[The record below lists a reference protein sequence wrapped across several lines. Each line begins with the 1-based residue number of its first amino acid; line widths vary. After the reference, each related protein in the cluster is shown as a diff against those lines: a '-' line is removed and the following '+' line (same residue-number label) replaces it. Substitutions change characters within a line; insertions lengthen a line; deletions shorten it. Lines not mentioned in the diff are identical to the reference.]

1 MSAPYFTVGDLVA
14 EKAAM
19 DTFAIELD
27 TIMAEIGIDEDTE
40 QEIRIEDTANSI
52 ADLMQVAM
60 LEHGVEL
67 PNESATAKHAELH
80 ADTTRAELL
89 ESIKELI
96 ADLLCE
102 NK

>member
-1 MSAPYFTVGDLVA
+1 MAPYFTMQDLVA

-19 DTFAIELD
+19 DNFAIELD
-27 TIMAEIGIDEDTE
+27 SLMEDIGFDAETE
-40 QEIRIEDTANSI
+40 QEIRIEDTADSI
-52 ADLMQVAM
+52 ADLFEVAL

-67 PNESATAKHAELH
+67 PSESATAKHAELH

-89 ESIKELI
+89 DSIKELI

>member
-1 MSAPYFTVGDLVA
+1 MAPYFTITDLMA
-14 EKAAM
+14 EKTAM
-19 DTFAIELD
+19 DTFSAIELD
-27 TIMAEIGIDEDTE
+27 TIMAEIGVDEDTE
-40 QEIRIEDTANSI
+40 QEIRIDDAASDI
-52 ADLMQVAM
+52 ADLMQVCL
-60 LEHGVEL
+60 LEYGVEL
-67 PNESATAKHAELH
+67 PKQSEPAKHAELH